1 MKNSI
6 SYYRQKYFKFEY
18 FLGFLITFCL
28 FTIGLSLRKT
38 LINNVEY
45 TEQQISKSE
54 VREVQEIDNLK
65 MTISTFETVISTL
78 EADNLKLS
86 EIIHKHNW
94 KVGGWELFG
103 LLFLTSVSSSLALFL
118 VIIYNST
125 NPGFVATFKSKKQR
139 SFK

>member
-65 MTISTFETVISTL
+65 MTISTFEKVISTL

-103 LLFLTSVSSSLALFL
+103 LLFLTSILSSSLALL
-118 VIIYNST
+118 T
-125 NPGFVATFKSKKQR
+125 TFKSKKQR